1 MKLTLSILTFIFLFT
16 SNVYSQEVPLIENT
30 SLELCGRILFIDG
43 FYVDNYETKVDIS
56 NYMTETSKPIIGGY
70 KLGDTIHVTN
80 GCRYRICTISKYAI
94 KNPGGM
100 EMRFGGEIMLAIKC
114 DVTYTH
120 HKNIFTMASGD
131 RQKFGSLDW
140 TVKNISMNSAS
151 IELKNDTAALNFNLE
166 KNSIVWFGGAVYY
179 VSNFLAQ
186 ATDDP
191 DKTWLIEFTKA
202 KDYSYLT
209 GEVIPG
215 ELINAPHD
223 ITLPTGTSWLIIRK
237 MKFVPKK
244 RVDEEEL
251 AKIPVKYWVLQVYNY
266 HGGIARPVIEVNTG
280 GVKRYLEFDAYKS
293 FETEAEALEF
303 AKLNSITDIVLE
315 EE

>member
-1 MKLTLSILTFIFLFT
+1 MKLTLSFIAFIFIFAN
-16 SNVYSQEVPLIENT
+16 SAYSQDAPLLENT

-43 FYVDNYETKVDIS
+43 FYVDNYETKVDVS
-56 NYMTETSKPIIGGY
+56 NYMTETSKPFTGGY
-70 KLGDTIHVTN
+70 NLGDTILVTN
-80 GCRYRICTISKYAI
+80 GCKYRICAISKYAI

-100 EMRFGGEIMLAIKC
+100 EMRFGGEVLLAINC
-114 DVTYTH
+114 DITYTNQ
-120 HKNIFTMASGD
+120 KNIFTMALGD
-131 RQKFGSLDW
+131 KQQFGNLEW
-140 TVKNISMNSAS
+140 TVKKITMDDAA

-166 KNSIVWFGGAVYY
+166 KNSIVWFGDVVYY

-186 ATDDP
+186 TTDDP

-215 ELINAPHD
+215 ELINTPHEL
-223 ITLPTGTSWLIIRK
+223 TLPISTSWLIIRK

-251 AKIPVKYWVLQVYNY
+251 AKISVKYWVLQVYNY
-266 HGGIARPVIEVNTG
+266 HGGIARPVIEVNIG
-280 GVKRYLEFDAYKS
+280 GEKRFLEYDAYKS
-293 FETEAEALEF
+293 FDTEAEALEF

-315 EE
+315 EQ